1 MKDRFETFTVLINKI
16 NRNITKIKNQEMTEY
31 NLRSVHI
38 SVLYY
43 LYSENSLTARE
54 LCDRCGED
62 KATISRAVDY
72 LESGGYIEKNG
83 DTEKK
88 YKRPLFLTEKG
99 INVGEK
105 ISTKIKDVLF
115 EISEEM
121 QEGER
126 AEFYR
131 SLTNISNRL
140 EQISKRKEKR

>member
-88 YKRPLFLTEKG
+88 YRRPLFLTEKG

>member
-88 YKRPLFLTEKG
+88 YRRPLFLTDQHFKQ
-99 INVGEK
+99 
-105 ISTKIKDVLF
+105 T
-115 EISEEM
+115 
-121 QEGER
+121 
-126 AEFYR
+126 
-131 SLTNISNRL
+131 
-140 EQISKRKEKR
+140 